1 MKSPSTRVVAS
12 ALMLLTLRADAQTPT
27 IEIKPGDNPQHI
39 LDAASPGSKLV
50 FLPGLHQHAFGHH
63 RSILYVDKSVDIELR
78 RGAVLKLADD
88 QTTLS
93 DSAEIT
99 IDHGAP
105 KQLNDLMVRGKY
117 DKKAGRT
124 YFAIS
129 VDGEGAGSKSDT
141 YRWAR
146 IGPEVGLHD
155 KFPNEN
161 VPMTGGWQTLSN
173 GIQIK
178 FASTTGHNQNSL
190 WILSFGGRESYGIR
204 IGHGTQQNY
213 IENVRIHGDGVID
226 LNQSNNVQ
234 PTEWVKDIS
243 ACVLIHGRVRNV
255 TVEHIT
261 MRDVMRSVM
270 AYGEHTG
277 EFLRGGGT
285 KGGESFDAE
294 NISILH
300 TKTLNPTGK
309 AYLLGHPS
317 HRGRLTNVKCNYNFM
332 VTAGTALEPNFNL
345 DHYEV
350 IGNVIKSGT
359 KAIHCWR
366 RSRNGLIEHNVRI
379 ENRTDHPVVIA
390 NSPAAWEDPENL
402 TIRHNQVVRDLQ
414 PEAAR

>member
-1 MKSPSTRVVAS
+1 MKTTFTIVSAS
-12 ALMLLTLRADAQTPT
+12 ALVLLTLRAEAQTQT
-27 IEIKPGDNPQHI
+27 FEVKPDDNPQKV
-39 LDAASPGSKLV
+39 LDTASPGSKLV
-50 FLPGLHQHAFGHH
+50 FLPGLHQHPLGRHQ
-63 RSILYVDKSVDIELR
+63 SILYVDKSVDIELQK
-78 RGAVLKLADD
+78 GAVLKLADH

-105 KQLNDLMVRGKY
+105 KKLNDLMVRGKY

-124 YFAIS
+124 YFAIYI
-129 VDGEGAGSKSDT
+129 DKEGADGKPDT
-141 YRWAR
+141 FRWALISR
-146 IGPEVGLHD
+146 EVGLHG
-155 KFPNEN
+155 KYPNEK
-161 VPMTGGWQTLSN
+161 VPITGDWQMLSN
-173 GIQIK
+173 GVQIK
-178 FASTTGHNQNSL
+178 FASTTGHNRNSL

-204 IGHGTQQNY
+204 IGHGTQENY

-226 LNQSNNVQ
+226 MNQTNNAQ

-255 TVEHIT
+255 TVEQIT
-261 MRDVMRSVM
+261 MRDAMRSVM

-277 EFLRGGGT
+277 KFLRGGGT

-294 NISILH
+294 NISVLH

-359 KAIHCWR
+359 LAIHCWR
-366 RSRNGLIEHNVRI
+366 RSSNGRIEHNVRI
-379 ENRTDHPVVIA
+379 ENRPNHPVVRA
-390 NSPAAWEDPENL
+390 NSPASWEDPKNL
-402 TIRHNQVVRDLQ
+402 TIRHNRVVKDLR
-414 PEAAR
+414 PDAAG